1 MKKLNKAAQLT
12 LLLSLTY
19 MISYITRVSYGTVI
33 SEIEKN
39 THIAKSLLAHG
50 LTGSFITYGAGQI
63 ISGILGDRFSAK
75 RLISFGLAL
84 TTVMNILIPFC
95 ASPLALTVIMCIN
108 GFAQSLMWPP
118 MVKIMTVQ
126 LSDDEYKSAVVKVSW
141 GSSAGTITTYLFS
154 PVIIT
159 FFGWKA
165 VFVFCAVCGLM
176 MLLLW
181 NRFGADAESSG
192 ETAAESAQ
200 SGLGFISP
208 LFIGIMLAIVFQGML
223 RDGVTT
229 WMPSYIAET
238 YNISN
243 VIAILSGVILPIFG
257 ILCFQAASVLY
268 RKCFTNP
275 LACAAV
281 IFACGGAAAFL
292 LLLITGK
299 SMALSVLLSAILTG
313 CMHGVNLILICMIP
327 PFYKKYGN
335 VSTVS
340 GVLNSCTYIG
350 SAISSYGIAV
360 LCESAGWHTTLAVW
374 LLIAVLGTV
383 MCAANIFSWK
393 RVF

>member
-75 RLISFGLAL
+75 RLISCGLAL
-84 TTVMNILIPFC
+84 TTMMNILIPFSH
-95 ASPLALTVIMCIN
+95 SPLALTVIMCIN
-108 GFAQSLMWPP
+108 GLAQSLMWPP
-118 MVKIMTVQ
+118 MVKIMTAQ

-141 GSSAGTITTYLFS
+141 GSSAGTIATYLFS
-154 PVIIT
+154 PLIIT

-192 ETAAESAQ
+192 EAAAESAQ

-257 ILCFQAASVLY
+257 ILCFQAASTLY
-268 RKCFTNP
+268 RKHFKNP
-275 LACAAV
+275 LACGAV

-292 LLLITGK
+292 LLLVTGK
-299 SMALSVLLSAILTG
+299 SMALSVLLSALLTG

-360 LCESAGWHTTLAVW
+360 LCENAGWHTTLAVW

-393 RVF
+393 KVF

>member
-1 MKKLNKAAQLT
+1 MKKLNKAVQLT

-95 ASPLALTVIMCIN
+95 TSPLALTVIMCIN

-141 GSSAGTITTYLFS
+141 GSSAGTIATYLFS

-159 FFGWKA
+159 FLGWKS

-176 MLLLW
+176 MLFLW

-192 ETAAESAQ
+192 EAAAESTQ
-200 SGLGFISP
+200 GGLGFVSP

-268 RKCFTNP
+268 RKRFTNP

-292 LLLITGK
+292 LLLVTGK

-383 MCAANIFSWK
+383 MCAANIFPWK

>member
-1 MKKLNKAAQLT
+1 MKKLNKAVQLT

-75 RLISFGLAL
+75 RLISFGL
-84 TTVMNILIPFC
+84 VMNILIPFC

-141 GSSAGTITTYLFS
+141 GSSAGTIATYLFS

-159 FFGWKA
+159 FLGWKS
-165 VFVFCAVCGLM
+165 VFVFCAACGLM
-176 MLLLW
+176 MLFLW

-192 ETAAESAQ
+192 EAAAESTQ
-200 SGLGFISP
+200 GGLGFVSP

-268 RKCFTNP
+268 RKRFTNP

-292 LLLITGK
+292 LLLVTGK

-383 MCAANIFSWK
+383 MCAANIFPWK